1 MSDSNMPD
9 PTIANPAIAD
19 ASKAALR
26 IITERIAA
34 GEALDSTQLTPELLA
49 RPELQRLLQ
58 LHRVMHQI
66 DCNQHA
72 ASEVLASS
80 MVGKKFG
87 SYRLLHLIGSGGMGE
102 VWLAE
107 RTDGMV
113 EYQVA
118 IKRVRGMIGSLGQR
132 LEAER
137 QLLAKL
143 SHPNIAHFIDAGID
157 NLGVPWFAME
167 YVAGSAITDWCDV
180 NKASLRMRLEL
191 FRKVC
196 AAVAHAHRHLIV
208 HRDIKPGNVLVNHE
222 GQPKLLDFGIAKL
235 LDGNSAEHTANAL
248 TPAYAAPEQLKGEP
262 LSTATDVYALGLL
275 LFRLLTGLLPS
286 TRSMEAIAP
295 ILLRLDQEETEK
307 PSLRARPVG
316 AEFSYPQSALKGD
329 LDAIV
334 AQALRRRPEDRYGS
348 VVEFSADIERYLSAQ
363 AVRARPPTRRYL
375 CMRFMQRNW
384 LAVTLTGGIFC
395 AIVMGAGAALW
406 QAQRAERAAS
416 EQAVAAARAL
426 AARDFLLDVLRFA
439 NPYQSATPSQQLGA
453 LYERAV
459 PLVREKL
466 GNDPDSAAQILFQF
480 GRSLIALGRDDSAK
494 MALLEAEKL
503 LLAQAH
509 PDKTVLR
516 LTRTYLADLARY
528 QRDMNTAIMRSDQL
542 AGRCHDAGVDPV
554 ECLETMS
561 TRAETLL
568 FAGHAQQSLS
578 AVSKAQSYVDAHDLT
593 ANYSAV
599 YVEYLQGMAARELGN
614 STDAAQAF
622 VQLSERTLNVAP
634 ATHPGLLTDLMWLA
648 WTAADFGQLE
658 LASKMSYA
666 SVQGREAL
674 FGPASRMAMQP
685 KLQQAVLMQ
694 MRGQPE
700 QARALM
706 RTAAEQLKPTAVM
719 RPFEEELTVWRA
731 LADDANITASALTS
745 VEQTRALAL
754 GENHVRTAD
763 LRLRI
768 CAAYLRRG
776 DAAAARALFARAQP
790 ALASPDAHGL
800 QPLALLIAAELES
813 DKNTGDKNIRQVTLS
828 NVENLLAKQ
837 GRVMYDPIH
846 ARMIGAKPSDAPALA
861 DLYQRILTRR
871 EQAQAP
877 GWMAPES
884 VAPGQ

>member
-1 MSDSNMPD
+1 MSDATKPD
-9 PTIANPAIAD
+9 PTKPDPSKRDPGMAD
-19 ASKAALR
+19 VSKAAMR
-26 IITERIAA
+26 AITERIAA
-34 GEALDSTQLTPELLA
+34 GETIDSTLLTPELLA

-66 DCNQHA
+66 DRNQHA
-72 ASEVLASS
+72 ESDTVAGN
-80 MVGKKFG
+80 MVGKTFG
-87 SYRLLHLIGSGGMGE
+87 SYRLLELIGAGGMGE

-113 EYQVA
+113 EHQVA
-118 IKRVRGMIGSLGQR
+118 IKRVRGMIGNLGQR

-167 YVAGSAITDWCDV
+167 YVAGSAITDWCDA
-180 NKASLRMRLEL
+180 NKASLRTRLEL

-208 HRDIKPGNVLVNHE
+208 HRDIKPGNVLVNHD

-235 LDGNSAEHTANAL
+235 MDGNSAEHTANAL
-248 TPAYAAPEQLKGEP
+248 TPAYAAPEQLKGET

-275 LFRLLTGLLPS
+275 LFRLLAGLLPS
-286 TRSMEAIAP
+286 SRSIEAIAP
-295 ILLRLDQEETEK
+295 ILLRLNQEETEK
-307 PSLRARPVG
+307 PSARLRPTGV
-316 AEFSYPQSALKGD
+316 EFSYPQSALKGD

-334 AQALRRRPEDRYGS
+334 AQALRMRPEDRYGS

-363 AVRARPPTRRYL
+363 AVRARAPTRRYL
-375 CMRFMQRNW
+375 CMRFLQRNW
-384 LAVTLTGGIFC
+384 LAAALTSGILL
-395 AIVMGAGAALW
+395 AIIVGAGAALW
-406 QAQRAERAAS
+406 QAKRAERAAS

-439 NPYQSATPSQQLGA
+439 NPYQSATPSQQLGS

-466 GNDPDSAAQILFQF
+466 ANDPDTAAQILFQF

-494 MALLEAEKL
+494 TALLEAEQL
-503 LLAQAH
+503 LLSQAQ

-516 LTRTYLADLARY
+516 LTRTYLADLARS
-528 QRDMNTAIMRSDQL
+528 QRDMRTAVMRAEQL
-542 AGRCHDAGVDPV
+542 SSRCSDAGVEPV
-554 ECLETMS
+554 ECLETMT

-568 FAGHAQQSLS
+568 FAGQAQQSLI
-578 AVSKAQSYVDAHDLT
+578 AVSNAQSYVSAHELA

-599 YVEYLQGMAARELGN
+599 YVDYLQGMAARELGK
-614 STDAAQAF
+614 SAEAAGAF
-622 VQLSERTLNVAP
+622 ARLSERTLIVAP

-648 WTAADFGQLE
+648 WVAVDFGQLE
-658 LASKMSYA
+658 LAAKMSDA

-685 KLQQAVLMQ
+685 KLQYAILTL
-694 MRGQPE
+694 MRGQSE

-706 RTAAEQLKPTAVM
+706 RTAAEQIRPTAVM
-719 RPFEEELTVWRA
+719 RPFEEELTTWRA
-731 LADDANITASALTS
+731 LADDATITASALAS
-745 VEQTRALAL
+745 AEQTRAKAL

-768 CAAYLRRG
+768 CAADLRRG
-776 DAAAARALFARAQP
+776 DTAAARAIFARAQP
-790 ALASPDAHGL
+790 ALASPEAYVL
-800 QPLALLIAAELES
+800 QPLAMLLAAELDGDQSSKQATFAKVES
-813 DKNTGDKNIRQVTLS
+813 V
-828 NVENLLAKQ
+828 LAQQ
-837 GRVMYDPIH
+837 GREMYDPIH
-846 ARMIGAKPSDAPALA
+846 ARMIGATPPDAPALA
-861 DLYQRILTRR
+861 DLYRRILTRR

-877 GWMAPES
+877 GWVAPEADAAS
-884 VAPGQ
+884 R

>member
-1 MSDSNMPD
+1 MSDPRIPD
-9 PTIANPAIAD
+9 RATSE

-26 IITERIAA
+26 AITARIAA
-34 GEALDSTQLTPELLA
+34 GETIDSSQLTPDLLA

-66 DCNQHA
+66 DRNQHVESDAVA
-72 ASEVLASS
+72 ANMA
-80 MVGKKFG
+80 GKKLG
-87 SYRLLHLIGSGGMGE
+87 AYRLLHLIGAGGMGV

-113 EYQVA
+113 EHQVA

-132 LEAER
+132 LQAER

-167 YVAGSAITDWCDV
+167 YVAGSAITDWCDA
-180 NKASLRMRLEL
+180 NKASLRTRLEL

-196 AAVAHAHRHLIV
+196 AALAHAHRHLIV

-235 LDGNSAEHTANAL
+235 MDGNSAEHTANAL
-248 TPAYAAPEQLKGEP
+248 TPAYAAPEQLRGET

-307 PSLRARPVG
+307 PSARIRPAG

-334 AQALRRRPEDRYGS
+334 AQALRKRPEDRYGS

-375 CMRFMQRNW
+375 CMRFLQRNW
-384 LAVTLTGGIFC
+384 LAVTLTSGILL
-395 AIVMGAGAALW
+395 AIMVGAGAALW
-406 QAQRAERAAS
+406 QAKRAERAAN

-426 AARDFLLDVLRFA
+426 AARDFLLEVLRFA
-439 NPYQSATPSQQLGA
+439 NPYQSATPSQQLGS
-453 LYERAV
+453 LYERAL
-459 PLVREKL
+459 PLVQERL
-466 GNDPDSAAQILFQF
+466 ANDPESAAQILFQF

-494 MALLEAEKL
+494 MALLEAEHL
-503 LLAQAH
+503 LLAQAQ
-509 PDKTVLR
+509 PDKAMLR

-528 QRDMNTAIMRSDQL
+528 QRDMKTAVMRAEQL
-542 AGRCHDAGVDPV
+542 GSRCNDAGVDPV
-554 ECLETMS
+554 ECLETMT

-568 FAGHAQQSLS
+568 FAGHAQRALI
-578 AVSKAQSYVDAHDLT
+578 AVGEAKSYANSHDLA

-599 YVEYLQGMAARELGN
+599 YVEYLQGMAARELGK
-614 STDAAQAF
+614 SAEAAEAF
-622 VQLSERTLNVAP
+622 VRLSERTLDIAP

-648 WTAADFGQLE
+648 WVATDFGQLE
-658 LASKMSYA
+658 LASKMSDA
-666 SVQGREAL
+666 SAQGRMAL

-685 KLQQAVLMQ
+685 RLQQAVLMQ
-694 MRGQPE
+694 LRGQPE

-706 RTAAEQLKPTAVM
+706 RTAAGQIQPSLVM
-719 RPFEEELTVWRA
+719 RPFEEELTTWRA
-731 LADDANITASALTS
+731 LADDETITAGALASA
-745 VEQTRALAL
+745 EQSRALAL

-776 DAAAARALFARAQP
+776 DTAAARAIFARAQP
-790 ALASPDAHGL
+790 ALASAEAYVL
-800 QPLALLIAAELES
+800 QALAMLITAELEG
-813 DKNTGDKNIRQVTLS
+813 DKNTGDKNSGHVTLA
-828 NVENLLAKQ
+828 NVESLLAKQ

-846 ARMIGAKPSDAPALA
+846 ARMIGTAPPGAPALA
-861 DLYQRILTRR
+861 DLYKRILTRR
-871 EQAQAP
+871 AQAQAP
-877 GWMAPES
+877 GWITPEKIMTLN
-884 VAPGQ
+884 